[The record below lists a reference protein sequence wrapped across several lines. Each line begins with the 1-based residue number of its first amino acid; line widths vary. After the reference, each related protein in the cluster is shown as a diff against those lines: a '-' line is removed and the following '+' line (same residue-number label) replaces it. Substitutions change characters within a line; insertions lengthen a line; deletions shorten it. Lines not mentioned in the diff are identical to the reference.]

1 MDIQSFYH
9 LTPDEFEVIYKK
21 WSEVRDSDFKNGWDQ
36 LRIISYQVYLS
47 NQLLKNKKAMTA
59 FMPFPWDKNKKA
71 GIAKSKNIRDHKR
84 FERLKNEYGE
94 NI

>member
-1 MDIQSFYH
+1 
-9 LTPDEFEVIYKK
+9 
-21 WSEVRDSDFKNGWDQ
+21 
-36 LRIISYQVYLS
+36 
-47 NQLLKNKKAMTA
+47 MTA